1 MVNWSAESTDSG
13 GQIPDDPA
21 PAESHAP
28 GSTAKLH
35 PLLPIGAEF
44 ATQGGRKNPTA
55 ISRE

>member
-35 PLLPIGAEF
+35 SLLPIGAEF
-44 ATQGGRKNPTA
+44 ATQEGGRTRQP
-55 ISRE
+55 